1 MTLLDEIRLRTA
13 HVTQSEL
20 LQLMGYASV
29 SEKTLSQLQR
39 VLDDPHLGLGQAY
52 FDFKFNSEGFLRKLC
67 QVLGLG
73 HIDVDHTIDAIKREL
88 QEDQRAFKPY
98 LFVDT
103 EFRRQG
109 QSIAILALCEWMRRL
124 DFPQQFWR
132 KTLVDQ
138 VEAARQRVR
147 EHMKSTLGEL
157 GVWGSIKRYRFYY
170 TEEDC
175 VILSTTGDI
184 VADSK
189 LPPAARATLVPGV
202 DRVLRLDGEDDTPEG

>member
-1 MTLLDEIRLRTA
+1 
-13 HVTQSEL
+13 
-20 LQLMGYASV
+20 
-29 SEKTLSQLQR
+29 
-39 VLDDPHLGLGQAY
+39 
-52 FDFKFNSEGFLRKLC
+52 
-67 QVLGLG
+67 LGLG

-109 QSIAILALCEWMRRL
+109 QSIAILALCKWMRRL

-157 GVWGSIKRYRFYY
+157 R
-170 TEEDC
+170 C
-175 VILSTTGDI
+175 LSKKMS
-184 VADSK
+184 VFF
-189 LPPAARATLVPGV
+189 
-202 DRVLRLDGEDDTPEG
+202 RLHALNFAVRECSVFRG